1 MTHSHWGLS
10 TVREFQL
17 PRQFFK
23 SGIGLGI
30 AGLLKN
36 LNNNFTIIRVF
47 TCHPFFYTV
56 FNLVTMTKKM
66 LSNRVV
72 ISGDLGQNFVA
83 SSHGFC

>member
-1 MTHSHWGLS
+1 MSIIARHDSLALG
-10 TVREFQL
+10 VREFQL

-30 AGLLKN
+30 AGLLKH
-36 LNNNFTIIRVF
+36 LNNYNIFHLSSILLH
-47 TCHPFFYTV
+47 C
-56 FNLVTMTKKM
+56 FNLVAMKKKK